1 MNEQLLKTSG
11 TYVLSSLENWGKPC
25 ASPPSRTSEGLG
37 SAKSREGDNLVVP
50 PTIAT
55 DSVEDSS
62 LQLVFF
68 SDMDCQVHCKII

>member
-11 TYVLSSLENWGKPC
+11 TYVLSPLENWGKPC
-25 ASPPSRTSEGLG
+25 APPPPSRTSEGLG

-62 LQLVFF
+62 LQPVFF
-68 SDMDCQVHCKII
+68 SEWIAKCIVK

>member
-1 MNEQLLKTSG
+1 MFHPPWKTE
-11 TYVLSSLENWGKPC
+11 ENLVP
-25 ASPPSRTSEGLG
+25 PPSRTSEGLG

-62 LQLVFF
+62 LQPVFF